1 MFDNKHR
8 AKRPQ
13 IPDTTV
19 WDVRFGSK
27 ADIPRCPRYVRFAPE
42 SGCPLWAKS
51 GHTTKKKGR
60 RFGRPI
66 KSLSVKSVHTELAHR
81 HHKVMRL
88 VVSALNHDAHK
99 AERL

>member
-1 MFDNKHR
+1 MIVITIRPYVRQGSYADICS
-8 AKRPQ
+8 AKRH
-13 IPDTTV
+13 
-19 WDVRFGSK
+19 VRFYSCAVHVPMSAMGQ
-27 ADIPRCPRYVRFAPE
+27 
-42 SGCPLWAKS
+42 S

-66 KSLSVKSVHTELAHR
+66 KRLSAKSVHTELAHR

-88 VVSALNHDAHK
+88 VVFALNHDAHK